1 MLPGRK
7 DYVLFVSVSS
17 EAGTWQGLQ
26 KDLWTPKL
34 TSELCEFYLYSMA
47 SKMYD
52 CQFLLKNLI
61 YLLAGRPSLE
71 LSCPVSFVIFSF
83 PPLETH
89 TIPSPL
95 QAGLSGDGPS
105 WALLPAACP
114 AALRK
119 LRLLL

>member
-1 MLPGRK
+1 MSYSSLCPQRLAHGRGFRK
-7 DYVLFVSVSS
+7 TY
-17 EAGTWQGLQ
+17 G
-26 KDLWTPKL
+26 PPNL

-61 YLLAGRPSLE
+61 SLLAGHPSLE

-89 TIPSPL
+89 TLPSPL
-95 QAGLSGDGPS
+95 QAGLSGDGPG